1 MARLSLI
8 GEPAINATLY
18 AASSDGDAKRVA
30 ARRRVATDPAL
41 EGAQLTI
48 GKYVGSSPSR
58 RDGSMDYLGSRF
70 RACGINMLE
79 LVSLNF
85 ASWNQ
90 LERWFRHVDGLRRVA

>member
-1 MARLSLI
+1 MARLWLI

-79 LVSLNF
+79 LVSHTF
-85 ASWNQ
+85 ASWNRIA
-90 LERWFRHVDGLRRVA
+90 EWLRRLAALRRAA